1 MAPWHTLY
9 VLPANSA
16 LPWGSFST
24 PWTQSLVHE
33 MKRWGCL
40 VVLSSGVLFPHCFY
54 VEMTEA

>member
-33 MKRWGCL
+33 MKKWGCL
-40 VVLSSGVLFPHCFY
+40 ILLSSGCSFLIAP
-54 VEMTEA
+54 M